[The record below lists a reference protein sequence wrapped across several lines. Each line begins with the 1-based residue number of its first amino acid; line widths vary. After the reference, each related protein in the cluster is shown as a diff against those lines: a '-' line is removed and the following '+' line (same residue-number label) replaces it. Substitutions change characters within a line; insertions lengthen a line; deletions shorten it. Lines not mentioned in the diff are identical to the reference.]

1 LIGIRGFGILY
12 PASVNLRPSP
22 AIGITNL
29 SVMLLSFIFKI
40 GTNSLLVPT
49 LLYTY
54 LSTYINIYT
63 MIILKSH
70 VEKSGLT
77 NFYKN
82 HWINVLEIYNQMGL
96 RGIEQEYVIIKATS
110 DVEIPDSFAKLLSAD
125 CAIFNWVDG
134 DIDPYNFMADWATFS
149 KIVLFWKWTDSYN
162 NKDIPFGTD
171 DTNNAELTSKWLDMV
186 GVKYTTLDKLCN
198 IQK

>member
-1 LIGIRGFGILY
+1 
-12 PASVNLRPSP
+12 
-22 AIGITNL
+22 
-29 SVMLLSFIFKI
+29 
-40 GTNSLLVPT
+40 
-49 LLYTY
+49 
-54 LSTYINIYT
+54 

-70 VEKSGLT
+70 VKKSDLKI
-77 NFYKN
+77 FYKN

-110 DVEIPDSFAKLLSAD
+110 DVEIPDSFAKLLSTD
-125 CAIFNWVDG
+125 CAIFNWIDG

-149 KIVLFWKWTDSYN
+149 KIVLFWKWADSYN

-198 IQK
+198 IQM